1 MEVVREML
9 RRGAC
14 PYTPDDSNGTPY
26 HMAIERGDVAAVEV
40 RGTQQNVGGC
50 DINVRLCPRC
60 KAPAAICHMASS
72 GDGGWGP

>member
-26 HMAIERGDVAAVEV
+26 HMAVERGDVAAVEV
-40 RGTQQNVGGC
+40 RGRQKGMGGC
-50 DINVRLCPRC
+50 GMEVL
-60 KAPAAICHMASS
+60 
-72 GDGGWGP
+72 